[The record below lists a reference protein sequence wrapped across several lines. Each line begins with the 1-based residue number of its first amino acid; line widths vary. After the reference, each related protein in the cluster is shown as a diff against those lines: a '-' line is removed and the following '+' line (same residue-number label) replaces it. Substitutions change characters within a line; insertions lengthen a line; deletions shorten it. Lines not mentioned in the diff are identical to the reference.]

1 MANQPMFQGAT
12 PLIFKRAES
21 LRDRMTNAE
30 NILWEELRLNKLNA
44 KFRRQHPLSQFIVDF
59 YCHKY
64 KLVIELDG
72 GIHLRKDVREYDKA
86 REEEIIRLGLK
97 VIRFKNSEVLNSI
110 DFVVCRIREA
120 MAEQEIPLNEES
132 NK

>member
-12 PLIFKRAES
+12 SLIFKRAES

-44 KFRRQHPLSQFIVDF
+44 KFRRQHPLSKFIVDF

-72 GIHLRKDVREYDKA
+72 EIHLRKDIRENDQA
-86 REEEIIRLGLK
+86 REKEIIRLGLK
-97 VIRFKNSEVLNSI
+97 VIRFKNIEVLKSI
-110 DFVVCRIREA
+110 DSVICQIRVA
-120 MAEQEIPLNEES
+120 MAEQEIRLEEDS